1 MLKLLIEEWFQT
13 LPNDDEAI
21 RILAD
26 ELRLPAA
33 RLLSVGQFTNDPVM
47 SPRMVQKL
55 PTVNGGEMMVLKS
68 PHKFSKTPP
77 EIPGPA
83 AMLGEQS
90 SDLLRSLC
98 GYSDEHIKGLIE
110 QGLIVE
116 SHSS

>member
-1 MLKLLIEEWFQT
+1 MLKVLIEEWLAT

-33 RLLSVGQFTNDPVM
+33 RLLSVGQFANDPIM
-47 SPRMVQKL
+47 SPRMVQKMA
-55 PTVNGGEMMVLKS
+55 TANGGEMLMLKS

-83 AMLGEQS
+83 AALGEHS
-90 SDLLRSLC
+90 SELLRDLC
-98 GYSDEHIKGLIE
+98 GYSAQRIQSLLE

-116 SHSS
+116 QHAG